1 MNKAIFLDRDGV
13 INKEV
18 NYLYK
23 IADFE
28 FIDGVI
34 EALKY
39 FQNNGYIL
47 IVVTNQS
54 GIGRGY
60 YDRDDFLI
68 LNSWMLSTLE
78 EHGVFIKKV
87 FYCPTAPEGKDMR
100 NDEDRGEDNCRKP
113 SPNML
118 LKAKKEFDIN
128 MENSYMIG
136 DKEIDIEAGINAK
149 VKKTVL
155 VKSGHKP
162 TDKELE
168 NTKATFVADDLK
180 DAMQYIEV

>member
-23 IADFE
+23 IEDFE
-28 FIDGVI
+28 FIDGVF

-39 FQNNGYIL
+39 FQSLGYIL

-78 EHGVFIKKV
+78 EHGIFIKKV
-87 FYCPTAPEGKDMR
+87 YYCPTAPKGKDMR
-100 NDEDRGEDNCRKP
+100 ESEDRGEDDCRKP

-128 MENSYMIG
+128 VENSIMIG
-136 DKEIDIEAGINAK
+136 DKEIDIEAGLNAK
-149 VKKTVL
+149 VKKTIL
-155 VKSGHKP
+155 VQSGHKLSAE
-162 TDKELE
+162 DLA

-180 DAMQYIEV
+180 DCMKYID